1 MIAINKNKIPIY
13 RNAYVR
19 LQANI
24 NKQIA
29 AIRYKIDDTIFLFI
43 NGSPFE
49 MNYITQ
55 KEKLPL
61 GAFETAIREKGIGY
75 ELCLAVF

>member
-13 RNAYVR
+13 RNACVR

-43 NGSPFE
+43 NGAPFE

-61 GAFETAIREKGIGY
+61 GVFETAIREK
-75 ELCLAVF
+75 

>member
-19 LQANI
+19 LWANI

-61 GAFETAIREKGIGY
+61 GAFETAIREK
-75 ELCLAVF
+75 

>member
-1 MIAINKNKIPIY
+1 M
-13 RNAYVR
+13 
-19 LQANI
+19 
-24 NKQIA
+24 A
-29 AIRYKIDDTIFLFI
+29 AIKYKIDDTIFLFI
-43 NGSPFE
+43 KGPPFE

-75 ELCLAVF
+75 EGCLAVF